1 MNLSSGQI
9 LLIYTYFYRL
19 GEKIISPS
27 SNYYVYTIDFTKTAC
42 SICTYLCLK
51 SQPSGYTTTAL
62 DLVKNKFDKVPI
74 DNCISLI
81 LPSSKPGD
89 SQPSGYTTTV
99 LDLVKNNSPKSQLVI
114 VYHWFDQVQNQGL
127 ISDQKKILKFFP
139 KPIYQ
144 TRLVE
149 NWKSKIFCE
158 FQEHIPSPNRGV
170 NFWGSIYAYGGLNKA
185 FNRGSKLALKK
196 DNKIAAL
203 FWNKMPRVSY
213 GPTYKMPSW
222 KLQKTQSLIF
232 YRNSHQL

>member
-51 SQPSGYTTTAL
+51 SQPSGYTTT
-62 DLVKNKFDKVPI
+62 
-74 DNCISLI
+74 
-81 LPSSKPGD
+81 
-89 SQPSGYTTTV
+89 V
-99 LDLVKNNSPKSQLVI
+99 LDLVKNNSTKCQFVI
-114 VYHWFDQVQNQGL
+114 VYHWFRQVHNQEL
-127 ISDQKKILKFFP
+127 ISDQIFFAKFFW

-144 TRLVE
+144 NRLVE
-149 NWKSKIFCE
+149 NLKTIFFCE

-213 GPTYKMPSW
+213 GPTYKMP
-222 KLQKTQSLIF
+222 
-232 YRNSHQL
+232 